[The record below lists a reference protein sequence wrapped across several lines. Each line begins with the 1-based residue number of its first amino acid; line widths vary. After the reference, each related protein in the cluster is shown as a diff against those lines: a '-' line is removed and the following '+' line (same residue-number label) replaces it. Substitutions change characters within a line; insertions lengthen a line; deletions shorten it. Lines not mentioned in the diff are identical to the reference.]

1 MFTRDLMKR
10 IHEIARG
17 LEGHYHARLSLAF
30 AIIKKG
36 DVEVMTIEEKIQ
48 EIIKEYDFSEKFSKT
63 SYNKKA
69 SIWEKYGKRRLY
81 VPRNAYEQLGY
92 IDLDTMEIVATRPGN
107 YGELQS
113 IVERIN
119 K

>member
-1 MFTRDLMKR
+1 MLTKDLMKR
-10 IHEIARG
+10 VHEIARG

-30 AIIKKG
+30 AIIRKG
-36 DVEVMTIEEKIQ
+36 EVKEMTVEEKIQ
-48 EIIKEYDFSEKFSKT
+48 EIITEYDYSEKFSKN

-92 IDLDTMEIVATRPGN
+92 IDLDTKEVVATRPGN
-107 YGELQS
+107 FGELNA
-113 IVERIN
+113 IAERIFN
-119 K
+119 